1 MSHDRAPVPGG
12 PGTGGPGTADGAAVR
27 RPSAVGA
34 GRRTGWVM
42 TLTGAVGWL
51 ASFQLTV
58 DDWRLLR
65 DPAYRPPCNISP
77 VVSCGSVM
85 SSPQGSLFGFPNMLL
100 GLGAFAAVTALGAA
114 VLWGARLH
122 RRLWLALTAGA
133 LVGVVFVHWL
143 IGQSLYTLDKLCPY
157 CAVVW
162 VVTIALFWY
171 TALYC
176 LESGIV
182 RVPPG
187 VRAVLR
193 DTHGML
199 LGAWYGVIVLLVL
212 TRFWPY
218 WSSLL

>member
-1 MSHDRAPVPGG
+1 MSHGPTLAPD
-12 PGTGGPGTADGAAVR
+12 TAATL
-27 RPSAVGA
+27 RPRTVAA

-42 TLTGAVGWL
+42 VLTGVAGWL

-65 DPAYRPPCNISP
+65 DPAYKPPCDISP

-85 SSPQGSLFGFPNMLL
+85 SSPQGSLLGFPNMLL
-100 GLGAFAAVTALGAA
+100 GLGAFAAVTALGVA
-114 VLWGARLH
+114 VLCGARLH
-122 RRLWLALTAGA
+122 RRLWLALDAGA
-133 LVGVVFVHWL
+133 LAAVGFVHWL
-143 IGQSLYTLDKLCPY
+143 IVQSLYELNKLCPY

-171 TALYC
+171 LTLHC
-176 LESGIV
+176 LERGILPV
-182 RVPPG
+182 ARG
-187 VRAVLR
+187 VLEVVR
-193 DTHGML
+193 DTHWML
-199 LGAWYGVIVLLVL
+199 LGAWYGVIAVLVL

>member
-1 MSHDRAPVPGG
+1 MSHGPALAPDA
-12 PGTGGPGTADGAAVR
+12 TTTR
-27 RPSAVGA
+27 RPRTVGA
-34 GRRTGWVM
+34 DRRTGWVM

-58 DDWRLLR
+58 DDWRLLQ
-65 DPAYRPPCNISP
+65 DPAYQPPCNISP

-85 SSPQGSLFGFPNMLL
+85 SSPQGSLLGFPNTLL
-100 GLGAFAAVTALGAA
+100 GLGAFAVVTTLGIA
-114 VLWGARLH
+114 VLTGARLH
-122 RRLWLALTAGA
+122 RRLWLALDAGT

-143 IGQSLYTLDKLCPY
+143 IGQSLYELNKICPY

-171 TALYC
+171 VTVHC

-182 RVPPG
+182 PVPQG
-187 VRAVLR
+187 VLKVAR
-193 DTHGML
+193 DTHWML
-199 LGAWYGVIVLLVL
+199 LGAWYGVITLLLL